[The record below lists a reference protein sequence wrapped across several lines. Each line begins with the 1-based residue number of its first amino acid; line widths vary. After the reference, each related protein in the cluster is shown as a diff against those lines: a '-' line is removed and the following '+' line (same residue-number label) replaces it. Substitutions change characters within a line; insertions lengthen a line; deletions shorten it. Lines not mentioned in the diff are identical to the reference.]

1 MVAFSHGLSSVC
13 ACVVKEREISLPLL
27 LRLPVLRPHPYKLI
41 LPDISPKA
49 ISLSSN
55 TVTLRISVSIYEFG
69 GDVIQS
75 IVEINKVKLGAD
87 HIGSGGPL

>member
-1 MVAFSHGLSSVC
+1 MVAFSHGLSSVY
-13 ACVVKEREISLPLL
+13 ACIAKEREISLPLL
-27 LRLPVLRPHPYKLI
+27 IRPPILRPHPYKLI

-49 ISLSSN
+49 ISLSPN

-87 HIGSGGPL
+87 HIGPDRPL